1 MIEIGTIVKINPS
14 YALSCDLEK
23 YFMVIGFPYGKSIIL
38 KYIDNDMSLSDPYR
52 RHSIDH
58 AIEIPYGKTQPL
70 LTRPFS
76 IADNHMGIFNLCFA
90 TLKCG
95 LDSLYV
101 YDHVTGIIQ
110 KNADKLN
117 LFADKSYFVLDTEKF
132 EKHAKRFNVKFN
144 LYDSCQVYID
154 ELSYDAITLTEIA
167 QIRMALL
174 GKGMTL
180 DTDGRRVFADVSSE
194 ELPCEITLEELETM
208 KIYKSMAQ

>member
-1 MIEIGTIVKINPS
+1 MLEIGTIVKINPS
-14 YALSCDLEK
+14 YSIWCDQDQ
-23 YFMVIGFPYGKSIIL
+23 YFMVTGFPLGSVVSVR
-38 KYIDNDMSLSDPYR
+38 YIANDMSASDPFHRYAT
-52 RHSIDH
+52 HQV
-58 AIEIPYGKTQPL
+58 IEIPYGKTQPL

-101 YDHVTGIIQ
+101 YDQVTGIIQ
-110 KNADKLN
+110 KNADKLS

-132 EKHAKRFNVKFN
+132 EKHAKRFNTRFK

-154 ELSYDAITLTEIA
+154 DLSYDAITLTEIA

-180 DTDGRRVFADVSSE
+180 DTDGRRVYVDTSSE
-194 ELPCEITLEELETM
+194 EIPCEITLEELETM
-208 KIYKSMAQ
+208 KIYKSMAK